1 MYKFKN
7 YPNIKIVLLQGGVFS
22 DQLFTSVHR
31 AVTVFVFLIDRKKH
45 ALKHHC
51 N

>member
-1 MYKFKN
+1 MYKLKN

-31 AVTVFVFLIDRKKH
+31 AVTVLP
-45 ALKHHC
+45 LKPRLHDMVTSSWKL
-51 N
+51 